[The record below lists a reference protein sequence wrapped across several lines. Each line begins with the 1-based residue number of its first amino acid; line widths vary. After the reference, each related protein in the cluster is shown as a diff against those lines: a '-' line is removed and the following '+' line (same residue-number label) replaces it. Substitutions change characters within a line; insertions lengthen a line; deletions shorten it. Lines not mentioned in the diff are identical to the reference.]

1 MLHLRCFKESWIR
14 LYGNTI
20 AIVHLPSLIFSLI
33 PSFSIKLSIYQLSYL
48 LYIKQKIDEN
58 TGRQIFDI
66 LTKKASP
73 NTPISIKTLTNLTK
87 IDKY

>member
-33 PSFSIKLSIYQLSYL
+33 SSFSVKHSIYQLSYL

-73 NTPISIKTLTNLTK
+73 ETPISIKTLTNRR
-87 IDKY
+87 